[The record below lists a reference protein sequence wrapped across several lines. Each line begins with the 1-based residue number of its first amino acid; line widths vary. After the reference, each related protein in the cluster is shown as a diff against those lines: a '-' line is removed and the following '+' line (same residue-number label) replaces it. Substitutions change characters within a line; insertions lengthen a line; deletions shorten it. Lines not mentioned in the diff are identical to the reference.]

1 MGGEVAESNLLVRN
15 DLNELARISAAIDD
29 FAESNDIPMKAQFEV
44 QLCVEEIF
52 TNIVSYGFSDGEQH
66 EIEILLRLDPEARVL
81 GITLVDDGIEFD
93 PVQDSSKPALD
104 ANLQDRQIGGLGLHL
119 VRQYVD
125 ELEYKRRDGRNHLIL
140 TKTLSAGN

>member
-15 DLNELARISAAIDD
+15 DLNELVRISAAIDD
-29 FAESNDIPMKAQFEV
+29 FADANDIPMKARFEV

-52 TNIVSYGFSDGEQH
+52 TNITSYGFPDGEQH
-66 EIEILLRLDPEARVL
+66 EVEILFRLDPVTGVL

-93 PVQDSSKPALD
+93 PVHDSTKPALD
-104 ANLQDRQIGGLGLHL
+104 AELQNRQIGGLGLHL

-125 ELEYKRRDGRNHLIL
+125 ELEYERRDGRNHLIL
-140 TKTLSAGN
+140 TKTLPAGN